1 MATDFYAE
9 MADLIEELADEFLR
23 PAVLTRKT
31 AAQTAYVPGQP
42 RKLAP
47 ASTVRLDCRAVAK
60 PRATRLA
67 DGVLHHD
74 TVLTLTVEPQIGDE
88 VEQGTKTYKVTAL
101 ETVAPVGVALVYR
114 AVVSS

>member
-23 PAVLTRKT
+23 PATLIRKT
-31 AAQTAYVPGQP
+31 AAQTAYVPGT

-47 ASTVRLDCRAVAK
+47 ASTVRLDCKAVAK

-88 VEQGTKTYKVTAL
+88 IEQGVKTYKVTAL
-101 ETVAPVGVALVYR
+101 ETVAPTGVALVYR

>member
-1 MATDFYAE
+1 MSDFYAD
-9 MADLIEELADEFLR
+9 MVGLMEELADEFLR
-23 PAVLTRKT
+23 PAVLIRKT
-31 AAQTAYVPGQP
+31 AAQTSYVPGQP

-47 ASTVRLDCRAVAK
+47 ASIVRLECKAVAK

-101 ETVAPVGVALVYR
+101 ETVAPTGVALVYR
-114 AVVSS
+114 AVVTS